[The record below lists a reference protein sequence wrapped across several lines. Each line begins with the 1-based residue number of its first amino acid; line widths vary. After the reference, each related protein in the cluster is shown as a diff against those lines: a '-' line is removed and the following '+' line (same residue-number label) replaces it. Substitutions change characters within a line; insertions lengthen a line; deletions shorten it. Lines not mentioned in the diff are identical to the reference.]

1 MTLGDETWKWA
12 LVLVLLS
19 VFVVV
24 ANQAYK
30 AVNNPDDHFAP
41 PDDWSKGDSFDQEKG
56 GSGPATGPG
65 AGQPMDVPATVPI
78 PSAGGTPEA
87 LPASAPVTHEP
98 EPDWN
103 QIKDP
108 SKDG

>member
-1 MTLGDETWKWA
+1 MTIGGETWKWA

-30 AVNNPDDHFAP
+30 SINSTEDQYAP
-41 PDDWSKGDSFDQEKG
+41 PDDWAKGDSFDQEKG
-56 GSGPATGPG
+56 SGPHTGPG
-65 AGQPMDVPATVPI
+65 AGQPMDVPASVPI
-78 PSAGGTPEA
+78 DVPTLPGEQA
-87 LPASAPVTHEP
+87 PASAPVKHDS